1 MKKRSVTVL
10 DEADDFEAKLR
21 WVLFKTEQDKRL
33 FEYNDD
39 VPWYPGMAM
48 YPRPRGHLVF
58 EQTVRYMV
66 QELDDLR
73 EWDDWF
79 EYRCED
85 CETWWVGMDPCWVCG
100 EERLDLTKSFWPGH
114 KAAYTSFDDVTL
126 RLDMSDME
134 RRMGRVALRLREP
147 FEDVGRDA
155 ARAGEQM
162 RGLTPIILTRDGVS
176 FGFEHSWGFGPGD
189 AEPSLAGATE
199 VHASN
204 GITLSREVIE
214 FLLEPPGSVPPALA
228 RPTIT
233 NYDRNGEIVPNRR
246 QDRALEPPVTER
258 RRDYGG

>member
-114 KAAYTSFDDVTL
+114 KAAYMSFGDVRL
-126 RLDMSDME
+126 RLDMGDME
-134 RRMGRVALRLREP
+134 RRMGRVAVRLREP
-147 FEDVGRDA
+147 FEDVGRDGCLPIGQ
-155 ARAGEQM
+155 RPVSMCVGLRTYQPLERHAG
-162 RGLTPIILTRDGVS
+162 
-176 FGFEHSWGFGPGD
+176 
-189 AEPSLAGATE
+189 
-199 VHASN
+199 
-204 GITLSREVIE
+204 
-214 FLLEPPGSVPPALA
+214 
-228 RPTIT
+228 
-233 NYDRNGEIVPNRR
+233 
-246 QDRALEPPVTER
+246 
-258 RRDYGG
+258 